1 MQRPAA
7 AAELCTRRSTLLTVS
22 CWSQVSGRQ
31 LQPLRAVSCAMGIDS
46 RGPLAHAGASGG
58 IGEAC
63 AWRFAEAG
71 CKLVLLARRTEK
83 LTALQKK
90 LQEEYRVRKTRL
102 S

>member
-1 MQRPAA
+1 MG
-7 AAELCTRRSTLLTVS
+7 SLT
-22 CWSQVSGRQ
+22 
-31 LQPLRAVSCAMGIDS
+31 P
-46 RGPLAHAGASGG
+46 AGASGG

-90 LQEEYRVRKTRL
+90 LQEEYRVRETCFTL
-102 S
+102 GDDVLHG